1 MFSAE
6 AGFMC
11 EQTHDAS
18 ETEKTM
24 KTRKNQMLEL
34 AAQRATRRIE
44 RDERQTRLG
53 RAVDHE
59 IKAMFAKPGND
70 EALASMF
77 NGVDRRAAE
86 AAEALARTATSLAQ
100 RLTEAAERIREA
112 ETANEAHSAASW
124 LRTSEFDDLRR
135 HIAHLEALEPM
146 ATKTPAAQRGQ

>member
-70 EALASMF
+70 EALAW
-77 NGVDRRAAE
+77 GRRSS
-86 AAEALARTATSLAQ
+86 ARSWPRPTC
-100 RLTEAAERIREA
+100 
-112 ETANEAHSAASW
+112 ANTG
-124 LRTSEFDDLRR
+124 R
-135 HIAHLEALEPM
+135 
-146 ATKTPAAQRGQ
+146 